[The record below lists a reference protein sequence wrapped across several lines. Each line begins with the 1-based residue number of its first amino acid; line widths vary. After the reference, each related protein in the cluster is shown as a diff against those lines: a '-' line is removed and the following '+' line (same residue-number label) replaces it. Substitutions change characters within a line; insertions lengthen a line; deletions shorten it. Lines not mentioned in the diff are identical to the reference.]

1 MENKT
6 KLTVGVFITLAL
18 LIGSGATYF
27 ISQDDDAYFCES
39 RDMVMLCEKL
49 SSGIGT
55 RCYYENTY
63 KKCTEGWEKIEFD
76 QEINTQV
83 PGIQNQIDQSI
94 PKPTLGIRFSCSPDG
109 CVRIE

>member
-1 MENKT
+1 MDKT
-6 KLTVGVFITLAL
+6 KLTVGIAIALAL

-27 ISQDDDAYFCES
+27 IAQDDDAFYCES
-39 RDMVMLCEKL
+39 RNMVMICEKL

-63 KKCTEGWEKIEFD
+63 KICDEGWQKIELD

-83 PGIQNQIDQSI
+83 PGDQSV
-94 PKPTLGIRFSCSPDG
+94 PDPTEGIKFLCSPRE